1 MATIKK
7 YQDKDGNTRYQFQVY
22 LGVDPLT
29 GKKKNTRRRGFK
41 TKKKPRLH
49 YQDLNLI
56 FTIMGYQLKTII
68 QFLKIFT
75 SCGSH
80 NINKRLRKALG

>member
-29 GKKKNTRRRGFK
+29 GKRKIHDAVDSRQ
-41 TKKKPRLH
+41 KKKPRLY
-49 YQDLNLI
+49 YQDLNLMFI
-56 FTIMGYQLKTII
+56 SMGYQLKTII

-80 NINKRLRKALG
+80 NINKQLRKALG